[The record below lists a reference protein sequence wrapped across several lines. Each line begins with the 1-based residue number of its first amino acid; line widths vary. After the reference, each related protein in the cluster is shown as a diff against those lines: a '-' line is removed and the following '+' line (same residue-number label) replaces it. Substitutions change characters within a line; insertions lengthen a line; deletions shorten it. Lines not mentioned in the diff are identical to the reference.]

1 MKNYFETAMTYITER
16 KQKFIIGT
24 VVIIG
29 AVIFGALFIYN
40 QPHPPKLA
48 YQPAKACDM
57 LTPAKAMDILGDQ
70 VISTDANAPQ
80 IASDAE
86 TATSR
91 CSYTDKNADSNA
103 MKSLAISVRSATNKA
118 GITQNQSE
126 FNGHEKNVIHSQPV
140 SGLGNKAYF
149 DEDLGLLHI
158 LTDKQWIMLSYK
170 TGQTLESQ
178 PVSNVVSLAHKVLGN

>member
-1 MKNYFETAMTYITER
+1 MKNYFETATTHVTEH
-16 KQKFIIGT
+16 KQKFTIGA

-91 CSYTDKNADSNA
+91 CSYTDKNADSNT

-178 PVSNVVSLAHKVLGN
+178 PVSNVVSLAHKVLGD

>member
-1 MKNYFETAMTYITER
+1 MKNYFETAMTYIAEH
-16 KQKFIIGT
+16 KQKFTVGT
-24 VVIIG
+24 IVIIG

-91 CSYTDKNADSNA
+91 CSYTDKNADSNT

-178 PVSNVVSLAHKVLGN
+178 PVSNVVSLAHKVLGD

>member
-118 GITQNQSE
+118 GIAQNQTE

-140 SGLGNKAYF
+140 SGLGSKAYF

>member
-1 MKNYFETAMTYITER
+1 MKNYFETATTYATEH
-16 KQKFIIGT
+16 KQKFTIGT
-24 VVIIG
+24 VAITC
-29 AVIFGALFIYN
+29 AVIVGALFIYN

-178 PVSNVVSLAHKVLGN
+178 PVSNVVSLAHKVLGD

>member
-1 MKNYFETAMTYITER
+1 MKNYIETVTTYAKEN
-16 KQKFIIGT
+16 KQKIIIG
-24 VVIIG
+24 IIVLAG
-29 AVIFGALFIYN
+29 AALFGALFIYN

-70 VISTDANAPQ
+70 VISTDANEPQ
-80 IASDAE
+80 VASDSE

-118 GITQNQSE
+118 GIAQNQSE

-178 PVSNVVSLAHKVLGN
+178 PVSSVVSLAHKVLGS